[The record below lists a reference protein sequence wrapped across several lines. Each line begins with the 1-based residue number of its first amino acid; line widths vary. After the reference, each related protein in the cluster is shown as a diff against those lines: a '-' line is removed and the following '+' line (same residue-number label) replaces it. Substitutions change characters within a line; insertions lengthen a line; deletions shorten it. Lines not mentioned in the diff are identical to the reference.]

1 MVARFLVRIGS
12 RPLIVGEV
20 LSVVLAVR
28 ACVTQ
33 PPAPAV
39 EATGGDGGGGA
50 AGGVEVGGA
59 GGDGGVG
66 ALTAG
71 GVGGM
76 DAEGGGGMGGMGGM
90 GGDGG
95 GGAEPCEPNGATC
108 ENAPQGACGAVD
120 SGCGVLDCSASCGIA
135 PPSGDMTCSVEGRC
149 QCAPFDPVN
158 PSADASCANL
168 NGGASRRCIGATPRG
183 VPVGCVLLAGDT
195 YCCTQ

>member
-50 AGGVEVGGA
+50 AGGVEVGGT

-76 DAEGGGGMGGMGGM
+76 DAEGGGGMGGMGG
-90 GGDGG
+90 DGA

-108 ENAPQGACGAVD
+108 ENAPQGYCGAVD
-120 SGCGVLDCSASCGIA
+120 FGCGVLDCSVSCGIA

-158 PSADASCANL
+158 PSADAACANL
-168 NGGASRRCIGATPRG
+168 NGGVSRRCIGATPRG
-183 VPVGCVLLAGDT
+183 VPAGCVLLAGDT